1 MIPNKAPAR
10 ARIPSAS
17 ASAFVFGA
25 AALAFAC
32 LPAAASP
39 IVSDPVPDPASPPL
53 EVVKFGVFTL
63 APYVMS
69 GPDGPTGALV
79 EFFDKEIAPR
89 MGVRFDW
96 QRPMT
101 TARLQSSL
109 ASGAVTFAPIL
120 AKTPARLRARL
131 RFAGEAYV
139 RLDPCIAVLPDS
151 PLIRI
156 DSPADLAG
164 VSVGWVQA
172 GALPAFMLDR
182 RIRLDRIGT
191 VEWTAAN
198 LEKLRFGRIGAAYF
212 SNPYTPQYVA
222 GQAGMKVRLISLP
235 VKGPLLYGTFAPRTP
250 KALVERYRKAA
261 AEAFADDRFSQ
272 YLHRALVEE
281 VLSRPPGEGGKR
293 DGGAR

>member
-1 MIPNKAPAR
+1 MMPHIPV
-10 ARIPSAS
+10 AS
-17 ASAFVFGA
+17 ARLRAYGAALGA
-25 AALAFAC
+25 AAWALAG
-32 LPAAASP
+32 LPAAAADLPSRP
-39 IVSDPVPDPASPPL
+39 T
-53 EVVKFGVFTL
+53 EVVKVGVFTL
-63 APYVMS
+63 APYVIT

-101 TARLQSSL
+101 TARLESSL
-109 ASGAVTFAPIL
+109 ASGAVTFTPVF

-131 RFAGEAYV
+131 RFAGAAYV

-151 PLIRI
+151 PITEI

-172 GALPAFMLDR
+172 GALPSFMLDR

-191 VEWTAAN
+191 VEWTVAN

-212 SNPYTPQYVA
+212 SNRYTPQYVA
-222 GQAGMKVRLISLP
+222 GQAGMKLRLISLP
-235 VKGPLLYGTFAPRTP
+235 TEGPLLYGTFAPGAP
-250 KALVERYRKAA
+250 KSLVERYRKAA
-261 AEAFADDRFSQ
+261 AEAYANDQFSK

-281 VLSRPPGEGGKR
+281 VLSRPPPR
-293 DGGAR
+293 Q